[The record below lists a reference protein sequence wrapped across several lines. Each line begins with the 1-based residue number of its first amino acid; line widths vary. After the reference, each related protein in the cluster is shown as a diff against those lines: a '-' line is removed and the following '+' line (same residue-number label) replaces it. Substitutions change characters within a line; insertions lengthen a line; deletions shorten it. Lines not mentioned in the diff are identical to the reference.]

1 MANRRWRSRGLG
13 LVAFCLVLRA
23 SAVAAAEVTLIGPG
37 GVRTAMMQ
45 LIPQFEK
52 ATGNQVKAT
61 FGSGG
66 RTRQQ
71 VIDGGDF
78 DVSIVEPP
86 IDKLIASGQ
95 VIASSQ
101 TSLAFVPVGVAVKS
115 GAAKPDISTPEA
127 VKALLLRA
135 KAISYPNGA
144 SGAGAGLSFDE
155 TLRKLGIFDEM
166 RPKIK
171 IAEGGAGA
179 MALLA
184 KGEVDIGL
192 TYVSEIIPEPG
203 VDVVGPLPK
212 EISTPTP
219 LLAFISAHAKSA
231 DAAKALVTFLSSD
244 QAAEIYRR
252 NGYEPASH

>member
-1 MANRRWRSRGLG
+1 MAGYRGSQIFG
-13 LVAFCLVLRA
+13 LLVLCLALRA
-23 SAVAAAEVTLIGPG
+23 TAAMGIEVTLIGPG

-78 DVSIVEPP
+78 DVSIIEPP
-86 IDKLIASGQ
+86 ADKLIASGQ

-101 TSLAFVPVGVAVKS
+101 TSLAYVPVGVAVKS

-166 RPKIK
+166 KPKIK
-171 IAEGGAGA
+171 IAQGGAGA

-219 LLAFISAHAKSA
+219 LLAFVSVHAKSP
-231 DAAKALVTFLSSD
+231 DAAKALVAFLSSET
-244 QAAEIYRR
+244 AASTYRKD
-252 NGYEPASH
+252 GYEPASH